1 LQLNGRNREHGG
13 TCGVGRFAP
22 CLDKSSH
29 KGMRSFQTTCSW
41 MDLPHHRYSALVEV
55 MASVMEARH
64 ADVSVRN
71 DTDGLVEISF

>member
-1 LQLNGRNREHGG
+1 MN
-13 TCGVGRFAP
+13 
-22 CLDKSSH
+22 
-29 KGMRSFQTTCSW
+29 
-41 MDLPHHRYSALVEV
+41 LPHHRYSALVEV